1 MTNIDKVSRT
11 YGKISLWLIS
21 GLTLAGLLI
30 AQALMRS
37 NFIIPLVVSAV
48 FYLVINIFY
57 GKAWKAIACSSPNS
71 LGKFYMAGSMAKMFI
86 TLAAV
91 IIGAIV
97 WRNNKEMLVAFVSVF
112 VAFYLANLIL
122 DSAYFFKV
130 EKNNKINK

>member
-30 AQALMRS
+30 TQALMRS
-37 NFIIPLVVSAV
+37 NFIIPLVINSV

-57 GKAWKAIACSSPNS
+57 GKAWKAIASSSPNS

-122 DSAYFFKV
+122 DSVYFFKV